1 MPDVKMKCSGPGV
14 NFGGEIFEA
23 VDGFVMV
30 PVHAVQTLI
39 SHGLKVV
46 EDEIE
51 KVSGR
56 GGKKAK
62 TEDPT
67 SEPTPAPTD
76 APTEQP
82 NGATKVDEKAAK

>member
-14 NFGGEIFEA
+14 NFAGEIFEA

-30 PVHAVQTLI
+30 PAHAVKTLI

-46 EDEIE
+46 EDEVE
-51 KVSGR
+51 KLTGKGGR
-56 GGKKAK
+56 KAK
-62 TEDPT
+62 TD
-67 SEPTPAPTD
+67 EPTPEPTPEPTD

-82 NGATKVDEKAAK
+82 TAAPKVEEKATK